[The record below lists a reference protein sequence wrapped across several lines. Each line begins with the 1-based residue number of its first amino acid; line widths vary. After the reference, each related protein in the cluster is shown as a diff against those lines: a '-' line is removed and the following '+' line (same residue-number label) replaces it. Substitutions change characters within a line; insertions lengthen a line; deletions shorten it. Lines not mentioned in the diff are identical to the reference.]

1 VTPAPPTLQA
11 ALSRIG
17 ETQPPLPVAVSVV
30 VGLAALAA
38 VGVQE
43 FWLVTRHV
51 NTIAH
56 EGAHALVGSAVGRKI
71 QGVRLRPNA
80 DGETKTGGGKAPGN
94 VTIGVAGYL
103 GPSAFGLGAAKMIQ
117 LGHSDAVLWLTLLLL
132 AALLLML
139 RNTFGFVPVVATG
152 LVLYIVARYSSE
164 GTATVVAYG
173 VGWFLLLAGVRG
185 VLDHGIG
192 AQDAGALAGITK
204 IRPGIWVWL
213 WLILTFA
220 ALGVGGTMLV

>member
-1 VTPAPPTLQA
+1 VTPAPSSLQA

-17 ETQPPLPVAVSVV
+17 ETQPSLPAAVSVV
-30 VGLAALAA
+30 IGLAALAA

-43 FWLVTRHV
+43 IWLVTRHV

-80 DGETKTGGGKAPGN
+80 NGDTRTAGGKAPGN

-132 AALLLML
+132 AVLLLTL
-139 RNTFGFVPVVATG
+139 RNTFGFVAVLATG
-152 LVLYIVARYSSE
+152 LLLYIVARYASA

-173 VGWFLLLAGVRG
+173 VGWFLLLAGVRA
-185 VLDHGIG
+185 VVDHRIG
-192 AQDAGALAGITK
+192 AQDADILAGITK
-204 IRPGIWVWL
+204 VRPSIWVWL
-213 WLILTFA
+213 WLIVTVA
-220 ALGVGGTMLV
+220 ALGFGGAMLV